1 MAISEADQNRIFKQC
16 LHEFRVNGNPEVQ
29 SVMGEDWLRDNRDR
43 IIAVFSYHLT
53 DNPDQ
58 SGALKQSISNMLD
71 FTSRL
76 IQELVVEPGKEQ
88 KRDADYA
95 IKRELEQ
102 FKSEI
107 ESGCLKFGSSEE
119 FSRAYPDLEWG
130 TAGTIITSDTNRA
143 NDADRVVVT
152 KHASAVV
159 WLIMRL
165 KTICQDDPSL
175 YLPLV
180 ETAVEYLQEKG
191 EDGFDLNELAQKSI
205 HRTLAMFNS

>member
-16 LHEFRVNGNPEVQ
+16 LHEFRVNGNPEIQ
-29 SVMGEDWLRDNRDR
+29 SVMDEDWLRDNRDR
-43 IIAVFSYHLT
+43 ILAVFSEQLS

-58 SGALKQSISNMLD
+58 SGDLKQSISSMLD
-71 FTSRL
+71 FTSKL
-76 IQELVVEPGKEQ
+76 IQELVVEPANEQ

-95 IKRELEQ
+95 IKRALEQ
-102 FKSEI
+102 LQSDI
-107 ESGCLKFGSSEE
+107 ESGCLMFGSPEE
-119 FSRAYPDLEWG
+119 LNKAYPNLEWG
-130 TAGTIITSDTNRA
+130 TAGTIITSDANRA

-165 KTICQDDPSL
+165 KAICQDNPSL
-175 YLPLV
+175 YLQLV
-180 ETAVEYLQEKG
+180 ETAVEYLREKG